1 MGEVR
6 EGEFLGGEECGGEGV
21 EGLLFRWVGL
31 GIALMG
37 RGGGIYG
44 VESGL
49 VSWSWVSGALVRGR
63 GKGKVG
69 RGGERIRE
77 VSG

>member
-37 RGGGIYG
+37 RGGGYLWGG
-44 VESGL
+44 VWIGEL
-49 VSWSWVSGALVRGR
+49 VLGQWSACEEGNVV
-63 GKGKVG
+63 

-77 VSG
+77 VYG